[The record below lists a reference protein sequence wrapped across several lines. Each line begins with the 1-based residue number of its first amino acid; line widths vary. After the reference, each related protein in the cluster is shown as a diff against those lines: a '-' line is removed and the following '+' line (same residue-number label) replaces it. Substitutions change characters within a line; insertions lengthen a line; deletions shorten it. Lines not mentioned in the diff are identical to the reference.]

1 MKHIYN
7 ADEFSTKM
15 MIDHLLKTISTFYT
29 VCTYSEWGIMGLPSS
44 AAGIHADFVSATEP
58 FIPPS
63 ASIVETQDG
72 YDVIENSTLL
82 KRGDIL
88 LIWFCGRQQHAYWAG
103 DALITDDGEAIEG
116 EALDDVRFV
125 GVVTH
130 TISPVWVDDNP
141 VM

>member
-1 MKHIYN
+1 MSRIAKIHTSFV
-7 ADEFSTKM
+7 AVTDP
-15 MIDHLLKTISTFYT
+15 LL
-29 VCTYSEWGIMGLPSS
+29 
-44 AAGIHADFVSATEP
+44 A
-58 FIPPS
+58 PS
-63 ASIVETQDG
+63 ACIVETQKG
-72 YDVIENSTLL
+72 YDVIENSTRF
-82 KRGDIL
+82 KCGDTL
-88 LIWFCGRQQHAYWAG
+88 LIWFCGRQQHAHWAG

>member
-1 MKHIYN
+1 MPRT
-7 ADEFSTKM
+7 AD
-15 MIDHLLKTISTFYT
+15 IR
-29 VCTYSEWGIMGLPSS
+29 
-44 AAGIHADFVSATEP
+44 AAFVSVREP
-58 FIPPS
+58 LLPPS
-63 ASIVETQDG
+63 ASIVETREG
-72 YDVIENSTLL
+72 YDVIESSTLV
-82 KRGDIL
+82 KRGDTL

-116 EALDDVRFV
+116 EALDDVRLV

>member
-1 MKHIYN
+1 MPRT
-7 ADEFSTKM
+7 ADIPNTCVAVTGS
-15 MIDHLLKTISTFYT
+15 L
-29 VCTYSEWGIMGLPSS
+29 LPS
-44 AAGIHADFVSATEP
+44 
-58 FIPPS
+58 S

-72 YDVIENSTLL
+72 YDVVDGSTLF
-82 KRGDIL
+82 KRGDTL

-116 EALDDVRFV
+116 EALDDVRLV

>member
-1 MKHIYN
+1 MTN
-7 ADEFSTKM
+7 TADMHATN
-15 MIDHLLKTISTFYT
+15 
-29 VCTYSEWGIMGLPSS
+29 V
-44 AAGIHADFVSATEP
+44 AAQEP

-63 ASIVETQDG
+63 SGIVETQGG
-72 YDVIENSTLL
+72 YDVIESATLI
-82 KRGDIL
+82 KCGDTL

>member
-1 MKHIYN
+1 
-7 ADEFSTKM
+7 
-15 MIDHLLKTISTFYT
+15 
-29 VCTYSEWGIMGLPSS
+29 MGLPSS

-63 ASIVETQDG
+63 ASIVETPEG
-72 YDVIENSTLL
+72 YDVIQNVARF
-82 KRGDIL
+82 KRGDTL

-103 DALITDDGEAIEG
+103 DALITDDGESIEG
-116 EALDDVRFV
+116 EALDDVRLV

-130 TISPVWVDDNP
+130 TIIPAWVDDNL